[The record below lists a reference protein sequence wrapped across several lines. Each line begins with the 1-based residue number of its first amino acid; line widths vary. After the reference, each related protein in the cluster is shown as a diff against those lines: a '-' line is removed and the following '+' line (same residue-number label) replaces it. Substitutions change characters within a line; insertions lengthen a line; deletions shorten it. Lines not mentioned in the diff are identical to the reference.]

1 MIKTSGLIKHFLLVS
16 LLIDIYLFNGCAQK
30 TEENIVAKVAD
41 RTITADEFAFAYEMA
56 PRSITS
62 LTSKQARQTVL
73 DQLID
78 RIVLARQ
85 AERLR
90 LDDDTL
96 LQRTVDFYK
105 RLAVNRELYL
115 KHIRRLVEVS
125 EQEERQAFEYSKTKL
140 YVRHFSTKQFD
151 LARQVS
157 LGIVQFEHTPI
168 FTGAP
173 QVELTDYGI
182 VDKISWRDIPQEVAN
197 ILYNLP
203 LRQYSDPFFDG
214 QRYHVFQVVEF
225 EKEVLLRESDFQA
238 NRQSLN
244 GIIRQRKEQKLSA
257 GYVQKI
263 MTRQNV
269 IIKAE
274 ALNRLTEEVWRNRP
288 TEVVTLEQFIT
299 NREINTIGESS
310 RDFLNKPIAT
320 FKSGEMTVADI
331 LINYKVNPV
340 KISYKSKM
348 TVRES
353 LKNAV
358 GMYVRDWVL
367 SEQGMKER
375 LDRKPSVIAEERSRS
390 EYLLMRKMLAYLGR
404 EFYAQNQ
411 DTTGRQEQLEKYIA
425 NYEDNLRRAENI
437 EIYSSNLMA
446 VKTTD
451 EGLARKID
459 FVVFHTQ

>member
-1 MIKTSGLIKHFLLVS
+1 M
-16 LLIDIYLFNGCAQK
+16 
-30 TEENIVAKVAD
+30 
-41 RTITADEFAFAYEMA
+41 
-56 PRSITS
+56 
-62 LTSKQARQTVL
+62 
-73 DQLID
+73 
-78 RIVLARQ
+78 
-85 AERLR
+85 
-90 LDDDTL
+90 
-96 LQRTVDFYK
+96 
-105 RLAVNRELYL
+105 
-115 KHIRRLVEVS
+115 
-125 EQEERQAFEYSKTKL
+125 
-140 YVRHFSTKQFD
+140 
-151 LARQVS
+151 
-157 LGIVQFEHTPI
+157 
-168 FTGAP
+168 
-173 QVELTDYGI
+173 
-182 VDKISWRDIPQEVAN
+182 DKISWRDIPQEVAN

-263 MTRQNV
+263 MTPQNV

-411 DTTGRQEQLEKYIA
+411 DTTGRQEKLEKYIA
-425 NYEDNLRRAENI
+425 NYEHNLRRAENI

>member
-1 MIKTSGLIKHFLLVS
+1 
-16 LLIDIYLFNGCAQK
+16 
-30 TEENIVAKVAD
+30 
-41 RTITADEFAFAYEMA
+41 
-56 PRSITS
+56 
-62 LTSKQARQTVL
+62 
-73 DQLID
+73 
-78 RIVLARQ
+78 
-85 AERLR
+85 
-90 LDDDTL
+90 
-96 LQRTVDFYK
+96 
-105 RLAVNRELYL
+105 
-115 KHIRRLVEVS
+115 
-125 EQEERQAFEYSKTKL
+125 
-140 YVRHFSTKQFD
+140 
-151 LARQVS
+151 
-157 LGIVQFEHTPI
+157 
-168 FTGAP
+168 
-173 QVELTDYGI
+173 
-182 VDKISWRDIPQEVAN
+182 
-197 ILYNLP
+197 LP

-244 GIIRQRKEQKLSA
+244 GIIRQRKEQKLA
-257 GYVQKI
+257 TEYVQKI
-263 MTRQNV
+263 MTPQNV

-288 TEVVTLEQFIT
+288 TEVVTLEQYIT

-367 SEQGMKER
+367 SEQGIKER

-411 DTTGRQEQLEKYIA
+411 DTTGRQEKLEKYIA
-425 NYEDNLRRAENI
+425 NYEHNLRRAENI